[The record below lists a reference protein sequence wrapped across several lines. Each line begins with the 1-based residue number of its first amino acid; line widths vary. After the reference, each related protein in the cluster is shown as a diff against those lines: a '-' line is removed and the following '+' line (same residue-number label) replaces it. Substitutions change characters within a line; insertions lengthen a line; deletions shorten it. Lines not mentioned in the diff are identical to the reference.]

1 MLNHICGLKD
11 STDLVFLTQS
21 RAVSKLDWSK
31 VGTQLGLRG
40 STATA
45 LSNFKKRHDDARR
58 RVQVLSEQPTTV
70 DFSHYRSVLKNTA
83 VIDEIEQY
91 FKTFKP
97 KTYDVSKQIKA
108 IESFEQVAIKNAEE
122 TKSKVEVELKSLE
135 KALSDIEGARP
146 WDQTTVEELA
156 QAEPEIDAYTA
167 RLVKDGK
174 WMPPG
179 YQVRN
184 FNSRLCLSLDVELA
198 DILFYRRGSPTCLFC
213 KRLLSSPGQTWS
225 SLSKQR
231 NAVFEC
237 ASMYSGLEQSN
248 FVKKKTLGFI

>member
-1 MLNHICGLKD
+1 M
-11 STDLVFLTQS
+11 SQS

-40 STATA
+40 STASA
-45 LSNFKKRHDDARR
+45 LANFKKRNDDARR

-70 DFSHYRSVLKNTA
+70 DFGHYRSVLKNTA

-91 FKTFKP
+91 FKTFQP
-97 KTYDVSKQIKA
+97 KTYDVSKQLKA

-146 WDQTTVEELA
+146 WDQTTVDELA
-156 QAEPEIDAYTA
+156 KAEPEIDEYTA
-167 RLVKDGK
+167 RLVKNGK

-179 YQVRN
+179 YLVREPRPSSPSHVKAFLLN
-184 FNSRLCLSLDVELA
+184 ILPCRNASPISLFYKMDRSRLSNHW
-198 DILFYRRGSPTCLFC
+198 RRAF
-213 KRLLSSPGQTWS
+213 
-225 SLSKQR
+225 
-231 NAVFEC
+231 
-237 ASMYSGLEQSN
+237 MYSELEQIRSC
-248 FVKKKTLGFI
+248 